1 MCQLCAIKDIAAKE
15 TWPKPLVSS
24 IKDLDFLVETAHTD
38 FEDNKAACAEKTTI
52 PTSLLE
58 VLRLLATSLQELEND
73 RVKWWTDPKKKEQR
87 KRLEATYQTES
98 LTKLQ
103 KINNTTSDTIEAM
116 SARLGTFVK
125 WSLSM
130 NGGVW
135 ELMHLDKV
143 STGDAVKAVEGEEKG
158 VAVVKA

>member
-15 TWPKPLVSS
+15 TWPKPLARS
-24 IKDLDFLVETAHTD
+24 IKDLDFLVETAHSD
-38 FEDNKAACAEKTTI
+38 FEDNKASCADKTTI

-73 RVKWWTDPKKKEQR
+73 RAKWWTDPKKREQR
-87 KRLEATYQTES
+87 KRLESTYQTES

-135 ELMHLDKV
+135 ELMHFDKV
-143 STGDAVKAVEGEEKG
+143 STGAEVKTVEGEKG
-158 VAVVKA
+158 AAVVEA

>member
-24 IKDLDFLVETAHTD
+24 IKDLDFLIETAHTD
-38 FEDNKAACAEKTTI
+38 FEDNKAACADKTTI

-73 RVKWWTDPKKKEQR
+73 RVKWWTDPKKREQR
-87 KRLEATYQTES
+87 KRLEATCQTES

-135 ELMHLDKV
+135 DLMHFDKV
-143 STGDAVKAVEGEEKG
+143 QTGGEAKAAKGEKG
-158 VAVVKA
+158 AAVVEA